1 MSNPSDFEK
10 LARLWEAVVNIAV
23 ASGLVE
29 RDRVADL
36 SYEGAIGNVVPAI
49 IRHLEGDDPMV
60 NLGDRPSSPAA
71 DLLAADMKAL
81 REEMKKPLKAIG
93 LIHKLLVG
101 KPTKDSDYE
110 VDLIL
115 SRIEDVCLW
124 ALLGDD
130 DYLTDDAD
138 RVALLDQPPAAAGPS
153 SGAPKPS

>member
-1 MSNPSDFEK
+1 MSDHEADSALYWDALRDIAEAAGLKQRSQLATKQRMLEDF
-10 LARLWEAVVNIAV
+10 
-23 ASGLVE
+23 
-29 RDRVADL
+29 
-36 SYEGAIGNVVPAI
+36 VPAI
-49 IRHLEGDDPMV
+49 IRHLEGRDPTV
-60 NLGDRPSSPAA
+60 NLGDSPSSPAA

-101 KPTKDSDYE
+101 KPAKDSDYE